1 MLKTTAA
8 KIKAAKKNI
17 SVQFMGDEEYQVL
30 FNEFLEKLK
39 NGKIQ
44 FYFNKNYKLR
54 LMLENPSFKNILEA
68 RLKEAAA
75 DSFDYTLNREIVEI
89 DLGIFLAMLEK
100 ELQLNTT
107 LSAELRDYLKDIIQT
122 IKKEK
127 FVHNL
132 IDITGAIMK
141 LP

>member
-1 MLKTTAA
+1 
-8 KIKAAKKNI
+8 
-17 SVQFMGDEEYQVL
+17 
-30 FNEFLEKLK
+30 
-39 NGKIQ
+39 
-44 FYFNKNYKLR
+44 
-54 LMLENPSFKNILEA
+54 
-68 RLKEAAA
+68 
-75 DSFDYTLNREIVEI
+75 
-89 DLGIFLAMLEK
+89 MLEK